1 MIEFIHVNKSYNNQK
16 LALNDLNFKIEK
28 GEFVAIIGPSGAGK
42 STLLRCVNRMHG
54 ISSGQVIVD
63 GIDVSKL
70 SGKDLRDFRQK
81 VGMIFQSF
89 NLVTRMS
96 VLRNVLLVKVPQL
109 NFWQKLTGSFKPEM
123 KKDALEAL
131 DRVGILD
138 KAFNRVDQL
147 SGGQQ
152 QRVALAR
159 TLASHVEVIL
169 ADEPVASLDPVT
181 ARLVLD
187 DLKAINKDLGV
198 TILLNIHHVSLALA
212 YADRVLGIRQGQIVY
227 DGPATGVDSQVLEA
241 IYGQKIELDPQYMD

>member
-70 SGKDLRDFRQK
+70 SGKDLRDFRQR

-109 NFWQKLTGSFKPEM
+109 NFWQKLTGSFTQQM
-123 KKDALEAL
+123 KHDALEAL

-187 DLKAINKDLGV
+187 DLKAINQDLDV

-227 DGPATGVDSQVLEA
+227 DGPATGVDAQVLEA